1 MTEGFEEFLRER
13 RERTERTRHLL
24 VSVLAI
30 TCIALAVS
38 NVVLA
43 LRLTSGRARQ
53 SAEPPAR
60 ATSVPQAA
68 RPSGVTEPPA
78 RESTTSARTATDEA
92 PPAVTLPKTGEVSVR
107 ITTLGLPRRESSA
120 ARAAGTRGRGAAGGR
135 GAPVRCGRLAS
146 ASARRADAHAARRSP
161 ARDDARAI
169 GAARTD
175 RRAGARSARGSHRRV
190 DADDVWARR
199 RRGARAG
206 RARVLRREVGR
217 RPILASGTRSH
228 RHRTL
233 NHARS
238 RWCNRGQ

>member
-1 MTEGFEEFLRER
+1 IPHFDGGIIACPPTAMTEEGFEEFLRER

-68 RPSGVTEPPA
+68 
-78 RESTTSARTATDEA
+78 
-92 PPAVTLPKTGEVSVR
+92 
-107 ITTLGLPRRESSA
+107 
-120 ARAAGTRGRGAAGGR
+120 
-135 GAPVRCGRLAS
+135 
-146 ASARRADAHAARRSP
+146 AHAARRAP

-233 NHARS
+233 
-238 RWCNRGQ
+238 